1 MHVSTLKVKNFRNYD
16 EEVIELV
23 ENRNIIIGLNAQG
36 KTNLLEAVEFASKGK
51 SYRTSSDHELIKKGS
66 SGCLIELEFENN
78 IGANQLS
85 IVLEKNLNKNL
96 KSGLASLEKRV
107 KINGSSYKSTRKLQG
122 FLSTV
127 SFKSEDL
134 NLLRGGPKYR
144 RDWLDSLTQSLNK
157 TYSSKL
163 SKYTK
168 TVAQRNKLLKDIFE
182 QGAQSNQDKLDE
194 LNVWSKQAAI
204 FGGQVVALRIE
215 VLDQLLPLATEEHS
229 KISGQSEKLTIEYN
243 LKNDEME
250 GLEADASRD
259 FPDLILIE
267 NQKTAKFAVDEKE
280 IAKRLYKL
288 YKQKLK
294 EEIVR
299 KQTLSGPH
307 RDDINFRINNEDATK
322 YGSQGQ
328 QRTLVLALKLAE
340 LNLVRDYIL
349 ESPVLLL
356 DDVLA
361 ELDTNR
367 QQYLMDSCDQEMQT
381 LITTTH
387 INNLENSWISK
398 AQFIEVEEGILR
410 SDKSR
415 CINPS
420 IQ

>member
-1 MHVSTLKVKNFRNYD
+1 MHVNKLKVKNFRNF
-16 EEVIELV
+16 EEEEIELV
-23 ENRNIIIGLNAQG
+23 QNRNIIIGLNAQG
-36 KTNLLEAVEFASKGK
+36 KTNLLEAVEFASRGK
-51 SYRTSSDHELIKKGS
+51 SYRTSSDHELIKKGA
-66 SGCLIELEFENN
+66 SGCLIEVDFENN
-78 IGANQLS
+78 VGANQLS

-96 KSGLASLEKRV
+96 KSGLASLEKRI
-107 KINGSSYKSTRKLQG
+107 KINGASYKSTRKLPG

-144 RDWLDSLTQSLNK
+144 RDWLDILTQSLNK

-182 QGAQSNQDKLDE
+182 RDDQSNLDE
-194 LNVWSKQAAI
+194 LEIWSKQAAI
-204 FGGQVVALRIE
+204 LGGQVVASRVE
-215 VLDQLLPLATEEHS
+215 VLDRLLPLATEEQS
-229 KISGQSEKLTIEYN
+229 KISGRSEKLSIEYF
-243 LKNDEME
+243 LKNDEIE
-250 GLEADASRD
+250 GLEADDSRD
-259 FPDLILIE
+259 FPDLILSE
-267 NQKTAKFAVDEKE
+267 NQRTAKFAVDEKE
-280 IAKRLYKL
+280 IAKRLYRL
-288 YKQKLK
+288 YKQKTK

-307 RDDINFRINNEDATK
+307 RDDISFRINNEDATK

-340 LNLVRDYIL
+340 LSLVRDYNL

-387 INNLENSWISK
+387 LDNLENSWISK

-410 SDKSR
+410 ADKSR
-415 CINPS
+415 CVNQS
-420 IQ
+420 T